1 MRNSTVKTNPKNK
14 ARSDKVLKID
24 HIISFF
30 KFTKTAKRSTYI
42 RVVGLEKAILR
53 QQAGQVE
60 GVATCSQIAS
70 DAGLGQGNDPHH
82 QDFRLLP
89 W

>member
-1 MRNSTVKTNPKNK
+1 MRNSTVKTNPKHE

-24 HIISFF
+24 HIIISFF
-30 KFTKTAKRSTYI
+30 KFAKTAKRSTCI
-42 RVVGLEKAILR
+42 WVVGLEKAILR
-53 QQAGQVE
+53 QQADQVE

-82 QDFRLLP
+82 
-89 W
+89 